1 MPEDRVSESR
11 ATTADSGQSRTT
23 SSVNALAG
31 TTAEG
36 LAMDSG
42 RSMQRWRRVGAPM
55 RRMRGRMRRSRTFD
69 TTWRAGVFI
78 VGVTF
83 VLAGLVMFVTPGPGW
98 LTVILGLAILAT
110 EFAWAHRVLNW
121 AKRRAREASARAL
134 DPSVRRRNL
143 VLAAVVVLALAA
155 ASWWWV
161 ARFGWPPP
169 VTAVMEWVRS

>member
-1 MPEDRVSESR
+1 MPEDRVRQPR
-11 ATTADSGQSRTT
+11 AETPEPGPTAVHASTGTMVEDPA
-23 SSVNALAG
+23 VDPAG
-31 TTAEG
+31 A
-36 LAMDSG
+36 SH
-42 RSMQRWRRVGAPM
+42 RWHRIGAPLRRIRRRV
-55 RRMRGRMRRSRTFD
+55 RRSRTLD

-110 EFAWAHRVLNW
+110 EFAWAHHVLDW

-134 DPSVRRRNL
+134 DPKVRRRNL
-143 VLAAVVVLALAA
+143 VIAAVVVVTVAA

-161 ARFGWPPP
+161 VQFGWPSP
-169 VTAVMEWVRS
+169 VMSLMEWVRSWA